1 MALFISGRRGA
12 AARTAIRSALLS
24 KKLVVSFLII
34 LLAEISAFA
43 QVSGGS
49 ISGRVT
55 DALGG
60 AVQDS
65 LVTVKNQSTGE
76 VRTLRTNDRGFYS
89 FPNVA
94 SGRYD
99 ASVSHA
105 GFGDL
110 AKRNLLVNVG
120 EELIV
125 DFELNVGTVASSVDV
140 PAESLKVSLASST
153 LSSVV
158 AEACPATIVTC
169 CPTFPSSW

>member
-1 MALFISGRRGA
+1 M
-12 AARTAIRSALLS
+12 
-24 KKLVVSFLII
+24 KLAVWLMVMM
-34 LLAEISAFA
+34 LAEISALA

-49 ISGRVT
+49 ISGRVV

-89 FPNVA
+89 FPNAA

-110 AKRNLLVNVG
+110 AKKNLLVNVG

-125 DFELNVGTVASSVDV
+125 DFELRVNV
-140 PAESLKVSLASST
+140 
-153 LSSVV
+153 
-158 AEACPATIVTC
+158 
-169 CPTFPSSW
+169 